1 MGLDDGRAVAPGVLR
16 PPSGPLTGSPSGD
29 LAPGH
34 GPRRNTLFSL
44 VSQIISAT
52 FTIGLTLFLVRELGP
67 ATYGVLAL
75 AVSVSGIVMLTSDLG
90 ISRSAARF
98 TAESPQDRLHA
109 AAVLRVA
116 LGLKFIA
123 STIAAVALALLA
135 PVIADA
141 YGIPALTLPLRLIAI
156 AGAAQG
162 IGALFLSWF
171 EALGRLS
178 LGIRYALTE
187 SSIETTASVCLV
199 LLGGGAAGAVGGR
212 AIGFTAAAIL
222 AALLAARVVGWRA
235 LKSARGGVPAR
246 KIAGYGAPL
255 VLVDAV
261 FAIFDRADVL
271 IIGAYLGSA
280 SAGIFD
286 AATRILAFAGYPSL
300 AVSAGFAPRL
310 AHGQRSRDDSALFLG
325 ALRYTILLYLLLAAP
340 LFVWAEPIVDLTLG
354 EGYSEAADVLRVM
367 APFLAVKGM
376 GPMLAGAANY
386 LGEARRRVPV
396 AAGALLVNVA
406 IDIVLVPRIG
416 IVAGAIGTGVAFTIY
431 VVGHMRICQPALEIS
446 FASLVPTAA
455 RGALAAGVAGVVLF
469 AIGTSELSPLAWIAG
484 PLVAAFAYIST
495 LFLVRELHM
504 DEVRAA
510 LRLIRPL
517 LPRAAAQ

>member
-1 MGLDDGRAVAPGVLR
+1 
-16 PPSGPLTGSPSGD
+16 LTGSATGD

-44 VSQIISAT
+44 VSQIISAA

-75 AVSVSGIVMLTSDLG
+75 AVSVSTIVMLTSDLG

-98 TAESPQDRLHA
+98 AAESPHDRLHA
-109 AAVLRVA
+109 AAILRTA
-116 LGLKFIA
+116 LGLKLVS
-123 STIAAVALALLA
+123 STVAAVALVLLA

-156 AGAAQG
+156 AGVAQS
-162 IGALFLSWF
+162 IGALFLAWF

-178 LGIRYALTE
+178 LGLRYALVE

-199 LLGGGAAGAVGGR
+199 LLGSGAAGAVGGR
-212 AIGFTAAAIL
+212 AIGFGTAAIL
-222 AALLAARVVGWRA
+222 AAVLAARVVGWPA
-235 LKSARGGVPAR
+235 LRNARGGGVSAR

-261 FAIFDRADVL
+261 FAAFDRADVL

-286 AATRILAFAGYPSL
+286 AATRILAFASYPARS
-300 AVSAGFAPRL
+300 VSAGFTPRL
-310 AHGQRSRDDSALFLG
+310 AHGQRSREDSALFLG
-325 ALRYTILLYLLLAAP
+325 ALRYTVLLYLLIAAL
-340 LFVWAEPIVDLTLG
+340 LFVWAEPIVDLMLG
-354 EGYSEAADVLRVM
+354 EGYSEAADVLRVI
-367 APFLAVKGM
+367 APFLVVKGM
-376 GPMLAGAANY
+376 GPILAGAANY

-396 AAGALLVNVA
+396 AASALLVNVA
-406 IDIVLVPRIG
+406 IDIVLVPEIG
-416 IVAGAIGTGVAFTIY
+416 IVAGAIGTGVAFTVY
-431 VVGHMRICQPALEIS
+431 VAGHMRICQPALEIP
-446 FASLVPTAA
+446 FASLAPTAA
-455 RGALAAGVAGVVLF
+455 RGALAAGAAGVALF
-469 AIGTSELSPLAWIAG
+469 AFGTGELSLLAWIAG
-484 PLVAAFAYIST
+484 PLVATLAYVGT

-510 LRLIRPL
+510 LRLVRPL

>member
-1 MGLDDGRAVAPGVLR
+1 
-16 PPSGPLTGSPSGD
+16 LTGPPAGE

-34 GPRRNTLFSL
+34 GPRRNTLFSFI
-44 VSQIISAT
+44 SQLISAA

-67 ATYGVLAL
+67 TTYGVLAL
-75 AVSVSGIVMLTSDLG
+75 AVSVSTIVMLTSDLG
-90 ISRSAARF
+90 LSRSAARF
-98 TAESPQDRLHA
+98 AAERAQDRLHA
-109 AAVLRVA
+109 AAVLRTA
-116 LGLKFIA
+116 LGLKMIS
-123 STIAAVALALLA
+123 STIGAVALALLA

-156 AGAAQG
+156 AGVAQG

-171 EALGRLS
+171 EALGRIS
-178 LGIRYALTE
+178 LGVRYALAE

-199 LLGGGAAGAVGGR
+199 LLGAGAAGAVGGR
-212 AIGFTAAAIL
+212 AIGFSAAAIL
-222 AALLAARVVGWRA
+222 AALLAARVVGWRV
-235 LKSARGGVPAR
+235 LKNARGGVPAR

-255 VLVDAV
+255 ILVDAV
-261 FAIFDRADVL
+261 FALFDRADVL

-310 AHGQRSRDDSALFLG
+310 AHGRRSREDSALFLG
-325 ALRYTILLYLLLAAP
+325 ALRYTILLYLLLSAV
-340 LFVWAEPIVDLTLG
+340 LFVWAEPIVDLALG
-354 EGYSEAADVLRVM
+354 EGYSEAEDVLRVI

-376 GPMLAGAANY
+376 GPVLASAANY

-396 AAGALLVNVA
+396 AASALLVNVV
-406 IDIVLVPRIG
+406 IDIVLVPEIG
-416 IVAGAIGTGVAFTIY
+416 IVAGAIGTGVAFTVY
-431 VVGHMRICQPALEIS
+431 VGGHMRICQPALEIS
-446 FASLVPTAA
+446 FASLAPNVA
-455 RGALAAGVAGVVLF
+455 RGALAACVAGVALF
-469 AIGTSELSPLAWIAG
+469 AFGTSELSPLAWIAG
-484 PLVAAFAYIST
+484 PLVATFAYIGT
-495 LFLVRELHM
+495 LFLVRELHV

-510 LRLIRPL
+510 LRLVRPL